1 MEQLEVT
8 LPLPLGLGFTAQNV
22 VSDSAES
29 LAAKSKRKGK
39 RDRERTQARASR
51 VAVSTYTT
59 LQRAGVLLEEK
70 LGAQAVWRAWTA
82 NEQPLGA
89 LHESCAVGTW
99 SRACAASLRHTHA
112 WHPCTSAAAQAAS
125 PQSVPMCLYPPKD
138 DIISDQI
145 RKMGSWHDCDGL
157 VQMWQWNTTALHR
170 GRQLLLELGGNIGA
184 CTVEML
190 MRTSASLLVFE
201 PNPQNLFHLTST
213 LRTIE
218 LERPQLG
225 VADRVVV
232 FPIGIGNASF
242 ESQLHVARRNHG
254 DSIVGTA
261 VPRQGQLRVSHVRT
275 QQTAIIRPLDAIF
288 PRSSRLGLGFF
299 RLMKMDVQV
308 RHPLR
313 RHLRRR

>member
-1 MEQLEVT
+1 M
-8 LPLPLGLGFTAQNV
+8 G
-22 VSDSAES
+22 S
-29 LAAKSKRKGK
+29 
-39 RDRERTQARASR
+39 
-51 VAVSTYTT
+51 
-59 LQRAGVLLEEK
+59 
-70 LGAQAVWRAWTA
+70 
-82 NEQPLGA
+82 
-89 LHESCAVGTW
+89 W
-99 SRACAASLRHTHA
+99 SRPCAAALRRTHA
-112 WHPCTSAAAQAAS
+112 WHPCTSPAAQAEP
-125 PQSVPMCLYPPKD
+125 PQRVPMCLYPPKD

-157 VQMWQWNTTALHR
+157 VKMWEHNTSALHR

-213 LRTIE
+213 LRTLE

-242 ESQLHVARRNHG
+242 ESRLHVAHRNHG

-261 VPRQGQLRVSHVRT
+261 VPRQGQIRVSHTRT
-275 QQTAIIRPLDAIF
+275 QHTAMIRPLDAIF
-288 PRSSRLGLGFF
+288 PRSSRLGLGFV
-299 RLMKMDVQV
+299 RLMKMDVQGFECRALDGMRRLLKRRAV
-308 RHPLR
+308 RQLGKR
-313 RHLRRR
+313 RPIW